1 MFSDVP
7 TQSISH
13 PVLQHFK
20 LVGQELSSTQKS
32 SSASS
37 GHSGASKVGHLPGP
51 VKRCEESIN

>member
-7 TQSISH
+7 TQSSSH

-20 LVGQELSSTQKS
+20 FVGQVLSSAQKS
-32 SSASS
+32 SGSS

-51 VKRCEESIN
+51 VERCKESIN